1 MRERD
6 EFEGAAE
13 FLRERRQAEEEA
25 AFVAQLAPVLRAP
38 ERLPDDFEARL
49 LARMRADRDGPVT
62 PLSVAAASRVAP
74 WWRRSRSVRVSP
86 LAGLAWAAGFAGLVA
101 TGTLAAARSLRA
113 PLGPAE
119 VAATGTATGGSPART
134 VAGAVRVDTVHMV
147 RFVIEARDARRVAL
161 VGDFNG
167 WAAGATPL
175 TPTARDGVWTV
186 DVALPAGRHEYAFE
200 VDGTRWVADPL
211 AAPLHDDFGTVS
223 SVVTVGGTMQ
233 ARS

>member
-49 LARMRADRDGPVT
+49 LARMRADRGGPVT
-62 PLSVAAASRVAP
+62 PLSVAAPRVAP
-74 WWRRSRSVRVSP
+74 WWRRSRAVRVSP

-113 PLGPAE
+113 PLDAST
-119 VAATGTATGGSPART
+119 VAASGAAIGGAPTLTAI
-134 VAGAVRVDTVHMV
+134 GAARVDTVHMV

-186 DVALPAGRHEYAFE
+186 DVALPAGRHEYAFV

-223 SVVTVGGTMQ
+223 SVVTVGGTTQ